1 MLNVRLRRRG
11 RKVHNARG
19 LIDIL
24 GHARKMTVDINNCDD
39 SMSRSL
45 TFRDAFPC
53 IAILSL
59 GAT

>member
-1 MLNVRLRRRG
+1 MLNIRFRRKG
-11 RKVHNARG
+11 KGVHNARG

-24 GHARKMTVDINNCDD
+24 GHAQEITGNINNCDD

-53 IAILSL
+53 IGILSL